1 MNTPGCLWN
10 VRPEP
15 ATGSNLSSPARSD
28 KILLMLPYSGGSAH
42 SFAGWKSWLPGQFR
56 IAAASYPGHGARADE
71 PFAAELDEI
80 TCELFDELADFDGLL
95 YIFGHSLGAFVGFE
109 LSWRLQ
115 FSGRPPAALFVS
127 AAPAPHR
134 HRPYPFSPR
143 TMPDDELLSLL
154 ESFDCIPE
162 GIADHP
168 DLLSEALELCRADM
182 GLVYEYSFG
191 DEPRR
196 LSVPIVAIGGT
207 EDPLVST
214 EELGHWTE
222 LSTCEGDVRTFPG
235 GHFYHLNCTA
245 DVAAFISTYI
255 DEKTVR
261 DSRQEAQN
269 AH

>member
-1 MNTPGCLWN
+1 MNTAGCLWN
-10 VRPEP
+10 VRP
-15 ATGSNLSSPARSD
+15 ALVGGSASSSPASTD
-28 KILLMLPYSGGSAH
+28 KVLLMLPYSGGSAQ
-42 SFAGWKSWLPGQFR
+42 SFAGWKNWLPGGFR
-56 IAAASYPGHGARADE
+56 IAAASYPGRGSRAHE
-71 PFAAELDEI
+71 SFAAELDEI
-80 TCELFDELADFDGLL
+80 TSELFDALADFDGLL

-115 FSGRPPAALFVS
+115 FSGRPPAVLFVS

-134 HRPYPFSPR
+134 HRPYSFSPR

-154 ESFDCIPE
+154 ESFDCLPE
-162 GIADHP
+162 GIAEYP
-168 DLLSEALELCRADM
+168 DMLSEALELCRADM
-182 GLVYEYSFG
+182 ALVYEYSFG

-207 EDPLVST
+207 EDPLVSS

-222 LSTCEGDVRTFPG
+222 LSTCEGAVRTFPG

-261 DSRQEAQN
+261 DSGQEARN
-269 AH
+269 AQ

>member
-1 MNTPGCLWN
+1 MNTPGCLWS

-15 ATGSNLSSPARSD
+15 ATGSTLPPLARSD
-28 KILLMLPYSGGSAH
+28 RVLLMLPYSGGSAQ
-42 SFAGWKSWLPGQFR
+42 SFAGWKNWLPGRSR
-56 IAAASYPGHGARADE
+56 IAAAAYPGRGSRADE

-80 TCELFDELADFDGLL
+80 TCELFDALADFDGLL

-115 FSGRPPAALFVS
+115 SLGRPPAALFVS

-134 HRPYPFSPR
+134 HRPYSFSPR

-154 ESFDCIPE
+154 ESFDCLPE
-162 GIADHP
+162 GIAEYP

-182 GLVYEYSFG
+182 ALVYEYSFG
-191 DEPRR
+191 DELRR

-207 EDPLVST
+207 EDPLVSS
-214 EELGHWTE
+214 EELGQWAE
-222 LSTCEGDVRTFPG
+222 LSTCGGGVRTFPG
-235 GHFYHLNCTA
+235 GHFYLLNCAA
-245 DVAAFISTYI
+245 DVAAFMSTYI

-261 DSRQEAQN
+261 DLGREAQN